1 MGDGD
6 HRARILLEVALEPG
20 HGFRIQVV
28 RGLVEEQHVRLLQ
41 QEAAQGHAADL
52 AARQRRDVGI
62 PRGNA
67 ERVHGDLD
75 GAVEIP
81 AIGGLDG
88 VLHPGLLLEQLLHLI
103 AVHRLAEAG
112 IDLVEAR
119 QESPH
124 LAHAF
129 FDIAAHVLG
138 GVQARLLGQIAD
150 LDAIGRPRLAE
161 EVLVHARHDAQERAL
176 ACPVRAEDAD
186 LGAGIEGKPDTLQ
199 DLPLGG
205 NDLFEVLHG
214 EDELMSHGSPR
225 IRCVGFGARRGLGA
239 TREPGLPSRDYTQ
252 EVFFR
257 IDKRRDHSL

>member
-6 HRARILLEVALEPG
+6 VRARILLEVALEPR

-67 ERVHGDLD
+67 EGVHGDLD

-81 AIGGLDG
+81 AIGGLDA
-88 VLHPGLLLEQLLHLI
+88 VLHPGLLLEQPPSRRHPSARRDGHIRRSVRRPARRPRLLP
-103 AVHRLAEAG
+103 RCR
-112 IDLVEAR
+112 AR
-119 QESPH
+119 PWR
-124 LAHAF
+124 
-129 FDIAAHVLG
+129 I
-138 GVQARLLGQIAD
+138 QARLLGQIAD

-161 EVLVHARHDAQERAL
+161 EGLVRARHDAQERAL
-176 ACPVRAEDAD
+176 ACPVRAEHAD
-186 LGAGIEGKPDTLQ
+186 LGAGIEGKPDALQ
-199 DLPLGG
+199 DLPLGRD
-205 NDLFEVLHG
+205 DLSEVLHG

-225 IRCVGFGARRGLGA
+225 IRCVGFRARRGLGS